1 MEDKSI
7 FTPFSHE
14 DLIPQPECLEIPRR
28 RERFSIGIPKETNN
42 QEKRISL
49 TPDAVEVLVSNGHQ
63 ISIETGA
70 GEGANFTDREYSE
83 AGAEIVNSPKE
94 IFEKSIILK
103 VSPASQEEIEW
114 LKPNSFLVSSLPTN
128 SLRKEYFIEL
138 SKKRVT
144 AVGFEFIKDDQNQLP
159 VLRLLSEIAGTT
171 AILVGSELM
180 STVNG
185 GNGILLGGVTGV
197 RPTEVV
203 ILGAGTVAENATRT
217 AIGLG
222 ASVRVFDNSLT
233 RLRRLQQNIGQ
244 RIPTSTIDPKELGKV
259 LRRCDLAI
267 GALRGDTRT
276 PCVVT
281 ESMVE
286 KMKPGAVI
294 IDVSI
299 DQGGCFETSELTTHN
314 NPTIIKHDVIHYC
327 VSNIT
332 SRVSRTSSKA
342 LSNYFLPYLLKIA
355 NEGGFTSVVKT
366 DNSVRN
372 GVYLY
377 HGRVVKKNIC
387 EWFDLPFHDINLLIV

>member
-1 MEDKSI
+1 MEEQPF

-28 RERFSIGIPKETNN
+28 REKFSIGIPKETNN
-42 QEKRISL
+42 QEKRICL
-49 TPDAVEVLVSNGHQ
+49 TPDAVEVLVNNGHH

-70 GEGANFTDREYSE
+70 GEGTNFTDQEYSE
-83 AGAEIVNSPKE
+83 AGAEIVYSPQAV
-94 IFEKSIILK
+94 FEKPIILK
-103 VSPASQEEIEW
+103 VGPATAEEIEW
-114 LKPNSFLVSSLPTN
+114 IKPSSFLVSSLPTN
-128 SLRKEYFIEL
+128 SLSKEYFDAL
-138 SKKRVT
+138 MKKRIT
-144 AVGFEFIKDDQNQLP
+144 AVGFEFIKDEQNQLP

-185 GNGILLGGVTGV
+185 GNGILMGGVTGV

-222 ASVRVFDNSLT
+222 ASVRVFDNSLS

-244 RIPTSTIDPKELGKV
+244 RIPTSTIDPKELGKA
-259 LRRCDLAI
+259 LMRCDLAI
-267 GALRGDTRT
+267 GALRGDSRT
-276 PCVVT
+276 PCVVS

-299 DQGGCFETSELTTHN
+299 DQGGCFETSELTTHDR
-314 NPTIIKHDVIHYC
+314 PTIIKNEVIHYA

-332 SRVSRTSSKA
+332 SRVARTSTKA
-342 LSNYFLPYLLKIA
+342 LSNFFLPYLLKIA
-355 NEGGFTSVVKT
+355 NEGGFSSVVKT
-366 DNSVRN
+366 DKTIRN

-377 HGRVVKKNIC
+377 HGRVTKKNLSD
-387 EWFDLPFHDINLLIV
+387 WFDLPFHDINLLII

>member
-1 MEDKSI
+1 MEDQPI

-14 DLIPQPECLEIPRR
+14 DLIPQPECLEIPRK
-28 RERFSIGIPKETNN
+28 RESFSIGIPKETNN
-42 QEKRISL
+42 QEKRICL
-49 TPDAVEVLVSNGHQ
+49 TPDAVEVLVNNGHK

-70 GEGANFTDREYSE
+70 GEGANYTDQEYSE
-83 AGAEIVNSPKE
+83 AGAEIIYSSQA
-94 IFEKSIILK
+94 IFEKPVILK
-103 VSPASQEEIEW
+103 VGPLTTEEIEW
-114 LKPNSFLVSSLPTN
+114 IKPNTFLVSSVPSN
-128 SLRKEYFIEL
+128 SLNREYFTDL
-138 SKKRVT
+138 SKKRIT
-144 AVGFEFIKDDQNQLP
+144 SVGFEFIKDEQNQLP

-185 GNGILLGGVTGV
+185 GNGILMGGVTGV

-222 ASVRVFDNSLT
+222 ASVRVFDNSLS
-233 RLRRLQQNIGQ
+233 RLRRLQQNIGY
-244 RIPTSTIDPKELGKV
+244 RVPTSTIDPKELGKA
-259 LRRCDLAI
+259 LMRCDLAI

-281 ESMVE
+281 ESMVK

-294 IDVSI
+294 VDISI
-299 DQGGCFETSELTTHN
+299 DQGGCFETSENTTHD
-314 NPTIIKHDVIHYC
+314 NPTFTKHEIIHYA

-342 LSNYFLPYLLKIA
+342 LSNYFLSYLLMIA
-355 NEGGFTSVVKT
+355 NEGGFSTVVKT
-366 DNSVRN
+366 DKTVRN

-377 HGRVVKKNIC
+377 HGRVVKKSLSD
-387 EWFDLPFHDINLLIV
+387 WFDLPFHDINLLIV

>member
-1 MEDKSI
+1 MEDQPI
-7 FTPFSHE
+7 FTPFTHE
-14 DLIPQPECLEIPRR
+14 DLIPQPECLEIPRKK
-28 RERFSIGIPKETNN
+28 ERFSIGIPKETNN

-49 TPDAVEVLVSNGHQ
+49 TPDAVEVLVNNGHQ
-63 ISIETGA
+63 ISIESGA

-83 AGAEIVNSPKE
+83 AGAEIVYSPQS
-94 IFEKSIILK
+94 IFEKPVILK
-103 VSPASQEEIEW
+103 VGPVTDEEIEW
-114 LKPNSFLVSSLPTN
+114 MKPGAFLVSSVPTN
-128 SLRKEYFIEL
+128 SLNKKYFTEL
-138 SKKRVT
+138 TKKRIT
-144 AVGFEFIKDDQNQLP
+144 AVGFEFIKDEQNQLP

-180 STVNG
+180 SSVNG
-185 GNGILLGGVTGV
+185 GVGILMGGVTGV

-222 ASVRVFDNSLT
+222 ASVRVFDNSLS

-244 RIPTSTIDPKELGKV
+244 RIPTSTIDPKELGKA

-281 ESMVE
+281 EQMVE
-286 KMKPGAVI
+286 QMKPGAVI

-299 DQGGCFETSELTTHN
+299 DQGGCFETSEITTHDH
-314 NPTIIKHDVIHYC
+314 PIRVKHEVIHYA

-342 LSNYFLPYLLKIA
+342 LSNYFLSYLLMIA
-355 NEGGFTSVVKT
+355 NEGGFSSVVKT
-366 DNSVRN
+366 DKTVRN

-387 EWFDLPFHDINLLIV
+387 DWFDLPFHDINLLIV

>member
-1 MEDKSI
+1 MEDQPI
-7 FTPFSHE
+7 FTPFTHE
-14 DLIPQPECLEIPRR
+14 DLIPQPECLEIPRKK
-28 RERFSIGIPKETNN
+28 ERFSIGIPKETNN

-49 TPDAVEVLVSNGHQ
+49 TPDAVEVLVNNGHQ
-63 ISIETGA
+63 ISIESGA

-83 AGAEIVNSPKE
+83 AGAEIVYSPQS
-94 IFEKSIILK
+94 IFEKPVILK
-103 VSPASQEEIEW
+103 VGPVTDEEIEW
-114 LKPNSFLVSSLPTN
+114 LKPGAFLVSSVPTN
-128 SLRKEYFIEL
+128 SLNKKYFTEL
-138 SKKRVT
+138 TKKRIT
-144 AVGFEFIKDDQNQLP
+144 AVGFEFIKDEQNQLP

-180 STVNG
+180 SSVNG
-185 GNGILLGGVTGV
+185 GVGILMGGVTGV

-222 ASVRVFDNSLT
+222 ASVRVFDNSLS

-244 RIPTSTIDPKELGKV
+244 RIPTSTIDPKELGKA

-281 ESMVE
+281 EQMVE
-286 KMKPGAVI
+286 QMKPGAVI

-299 DQGGCFETSELTTHN
+299 DQGGCFETSEITTHDH
-314 NPTIIKHDVIHYC
+314 PIRVKHEVIHYA

-342 LSNYFLPYLLKIA
+342 LSNYFLSYLLMIA
-355 NEGGFTSVVKT
+355 NEGGFSSVVKT
-366 DNSVRN
+366 DKTVRN

-387 EWFDLPFHDINLLIV
+387 DWFDLPFHDINLLIV

>member
-1 MEDKSI
+1 MEDQPF

-28 RERFSIGIPKETNN
+28 REKFSIGIPKETNN
-42 QEKRISL
+42 QEKRICL
-49 TPDAVEVLVSNGHQ
+49 TPDAVEVLVNNGHQ

-70 GEGANFTDREYSE
+70 GEGTNFTDQEYSE
-83 AGAEIVNSPKE
+83 AGAEIVYSPQA
-94 IFEKSIILK
+94 IFEKPIILK
-103 VSPASQEEIEW
+103 VGPATAEEIEW
-114 LKPNSFLVSSLPTN
+114 IKPSSFLVSSVPTN
-128 SLRKEYFIEL
+128 SLSKEYFDAL
-138 SKKRVT
+138 MKKRIT

-185 GNGILLGGVTGV
+185 GNGILMGGVTGV

-222 ASVRVFDNSLT
+222 ASVRVFDNSLS

-244 RIPTSTIDPKELGKV
+244 RIPTSTIDPKELGKA
-259 LRRCDLAI
+259 LMRCDLAI
-267 GALRGDTRT
+267 GALRGDART

-281 ESMVE
+281 ELMVE

-294 IDVSI
+294 VDVSI
-299 DQGGCFETSELTTHN
+299 DQGGCFETSELTTHDH
-314 NPTIIKHDVIHYC
+314 PTFVKNEVIHYA

-332 SRVSRTSSKA
+332 SRVARTSTKA
-342 LSNYFLPYLLKIA
+342 LSNFFLPYLLKIA
-355 NEGGFTSVVKT
+355 NEGGFSSVVKT
-366 DNSVRN
+366 DKTIRN

-377 HGRVVKKNIC
+377 HGRVTKKNLSD
-387 EWFDLPFHDINLLIV
+387 WFDLPFHDINLLII